1 MKNYIL
7 YENGYAKTFYRNLDE
22 NIAEKLMSTIASN
35 QELKQTELTT
45 LPPNELPPLSEED
58 VLQELRMLR
67 EEECFS
73 VINRGALWYEKLSAE
88 EFLQLREWYQKWL
101 DVTTSKVIPD
111 KPAWL
116 N

>member
-67 EEECFS
+67 
-73 VINRGALWYEKLSAE
+73 GALWYEKLSAE